1 MFLTEGMACA
11 KAQRLSG
18 GGRMNPDHCHFQCR
32 APSLLWAPKYSS
44 HRRLCLLISL
54 KSNVGIR
61 YLEKSVVVHISRR
74 LKLNVDST
82 PTQVTDSLKMCTNFI
97 CAQRNILYMK

>member
-1 MFLTEGMACA
+1 MLLAEGTACA

-18 GGRMNPDHCHFQCR
+18 GGRVNPDHCHFQCR

-44 HRRLCLLISL
+44 HRRLCLLMSP
-54 KSNVGIR
+54 KSNIGIR

-74 LKLNVDST
+74 LKLNVGST
-82 PTQVTDSLKMCTNFI
+82 PAQVTDELKICNDFI
-97 CAQRNILYMK
+97 SAQKNILSMK